1 MIRLATNKFSEDNKI
16 GEGGFGDVYKVIINL
31 IFSLKPQWRNF
42 VIMFNVIFGNDVCD
56 VGNVS

>member
-31 IFSLKPQWRNF
+31 IFSLKPQWRNL